1 MGSPNAQISAHRSAN
16 NATKETRIRNQDGT
30 STCIYLSGE
39 STSGEDPPTTA
50 TQHSPCTCSLI
61 SQEMDKITAV
71 LHDLDKKGH
80 PVKPVFITID
90 PFRDTRE
97 RLASYFKESEYHPG
111 FLALTGTFEQVR
123 ERWTWLHPPS
133 SSPQTEIII
142 TP

>member
-1 MGSPNAQISAHRSAN
+1 
-16 NATKETRIRNQDGT
+16 
-30 STCIYLSGE
+30 
-39 STSGEDPPTTA
+39 
-50 TQHSPCTCSLI
+50 
-61 SQEMDKITAV
+61 MDKITAV

-142 TP
+142 AP